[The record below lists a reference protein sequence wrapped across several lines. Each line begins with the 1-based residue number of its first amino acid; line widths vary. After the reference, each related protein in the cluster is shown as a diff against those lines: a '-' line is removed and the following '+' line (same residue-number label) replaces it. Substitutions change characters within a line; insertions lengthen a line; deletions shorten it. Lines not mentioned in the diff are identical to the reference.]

1 MRHSGFLV
9 ASVISASAGLL
20 LSPVTASAESSHAK
34 RPPPHSPAHV
44 GEGQGGRH
52 GYGFLPGYE
61 PPEVVAWRNARIR
74 RPAFWYGGPGF
85 YRGRWNGGGFG
96 PCWTPTPIG
105 PHWNCG

>member
-1 MRHSGFLV
+1 MRHNGLLV
-9 ASVISASAGLL
+9 AAVIFAVAGLL
-20 LSPVTASAESSHAK
+20 LSPATASAGSSHAK
-34 RPPPHSPAHV
+34 RPPYA
-44 GEGQGGRH
+44 GEGQGRWH

-61 PPEVVAWRNARIR
+61 PPEVVEWRNARLR